1 MGSDPLTRRA
11 SAESGTDADTDADA
25 GEHGQAAATTA
36 GSDTKIRYCILA
48 SGKERRMATVRAT
61 VEVFG
66 QRLGLRADGDAD
78 RLQEIARFVDSR
90 MREVADRSSSVDTV
104 KIAVLTALNIA
115 DELFQ
120 ERETDQD
127 VRQKRLEKQAERL
140 VTRLDEAMKPD
151 DLGNGL

>member
-1 MGSDPLTRRA
+1 
-11 SAESGTDADTDADA
+11 
-25 GEHGQAAATTA
+25 
-36 GSDTKIRYCILA
+36 
-48 SGKERRMATVRAT
+48 MATVRAT
-61 VEVFG
+61 VEIFG

-78 RLQEIARFVDSR
+78 RLQEVARFVDSR

-140 VTRLDEAMKPD
+140 VDKLEEAMRPTD
-151 DLGNGL
+151 VGSEI